1 MDSWV
6 CINSPISGTCYP
18 NGVPFSFL
26 PDLPCLH
33 QRVGFGEVL
42 GAPRMMGQYGLDL
55 GPVCLLIC
63 ASTCFQG
70 RQGTIPLWPS
80 GTLPKPCKG
89 DPCSCLSSWE
99 FWALPLTATTALSPE
114 PSRAPASSQVPSSP
128 SRISQSVVSDHLEP
142 DYWSIQSSQCSLFT
156 HSLTGL

>member
-1 MDSWV
+1 MVIGAWSFVVLTGAVDSWV

-33 QRVGFGEVL
+33 HRVGFGEVL

-63 ASTCFQG
+63 ASTCLQG
-70 RQGTIPLWPS
+70 RQGTIPLGPS

-99 FWALPLTATTALSPE
+99 FWAVIDCYDCCVPRAFQGSSIFPGPIFSHGPLQNFP
-114 PSRAPASSQVPSSP
+114 
-128 SRISQSVVSDHLEP
+128 VSG
-142 DYWSIQSSQCSLFT
+142 Q
-156 HSLTGL
+156 